1 MAYPT
6 IAAPYGLLPVKLLSG
21 VPFVGTTRSII
32 LLLVVTVLIF
42 FTGMLLNLLPEALS
56 SVIRLILP

>member
-21 VPFVGTTRSII
+21 VLLLVRLGII

-42 FTGMLLNLLPEALS
+42 FTGTLLNLLPEALS
-56 SVIRLILP
+56 SVIRLMLP